1 MSKEEFSNPPENAI
15 SGSESLYFMCRGI
28 PVLRGDDL
36 REQVQTAVSNLIQN
50 GPQARRLFVLVM
62 RLAAI
67 QNNVSPNVD
76 RLGALLTSWED
87 HEPGGDL
94 DWDYDYWNAV
104 AMMSAEAHSEISGSN
119 ELELR
124 TGEVLLG
131 AIGEA
136 ALRRFDEVKPK
147 ND

>member
-1 MSKEEFSNPPENAI
+1 MTKKQVANPPENTI
-15 SGSESLYFMCRGI
+15 SGSKGYYFECRGI
-28 PVLRGDDL
+28 PVLREEYL
-36 REQVQTAVSNLIQN
+36 REQAQSAVSNLIQN

-67 QNNVSPNVD
+67 QDNVSPNVD

-87 HEPGGDL
+87 HEPGGNL

-104 AMMSAEAHSEISGSN
+104 ATMSADAHSEISGSN
-119 ELELR
+119 EVELF

-131 AIGEA
+131 AIEEA
-136 ALRRFDEVKPK
+136 ARRRFAEVSDK
-147 ND
+147 